1 MTTPTFDF
9 AKGLPGFD
17 YLQHLMKSAQA
28 APNPM
33 AAMMGAAPATAVPGM
48 AGWVAPTLSVEE
60 IDKRI
65 QEFKSVLFWLEQN
78 AHGIKATIQA
88 LEVQRMTL
96 STLQQMNVNMGDVAQ
111 AFKAPFAAAAAAPE
125 ATPAAPP
132 APAPAPEPAAQAQPE
147 RASKPA
153 EQAPAKAAGAV
164 DPMQWWG
171 ALSQQFGNI
180 AAAAL
185 KDVASA
191 QAAMQAAPQ
200 KSPKREPKPQKQGAR
215 TASKTAKTAAK
226 TPAKTAVKTARKT
239 LAAKKPV
246 AKTAR
251 QRK

>member
-17 YLQHLMKSAQA
+17 YLQQLMKSAQA

-96 STLQQMNVNMGDVAQ
+96 STLQQMNVNMSDVAQ
-111 AFKAPFAAAAAAPE
+111 AFKAPFAAAAAAP
-125 ATPAAPP
+125 
-132 APAPAPEPAAQAQPE
+132 APAPAPVQTPTSSEAAQPDSTKQPKADE
-147 RASKPA
+147 
-153 EQAPAKAAGAV
+153 APKAAGV

-180 AAAAL
+180 AAAAM
-185 KDVASA
+185 KDVAAA
-191 QAAMQAAPQ
+191 QAAM
-200 KSPKREPKPQKQGAR
+200 
-215 TASKTAKTAAK
+215 KTAA
-226 TPAKTAVKTARKT
+226 PAKKSKTSAPRKRSGAAAKNVKVAPASAQKTARKST
-239 LAAKKPV
+239 VKKPAAKAV
-246 AKTAR
+246 R
-251 QRK
+251 SRK

>member
-96 STLQQMNVNMGDVAQ
+96 STLQQMNVNMADVAQ
-111 AFKAPFAAAAAAPE
+111 AFKAPFAAAAAAP
-125 ATPAAPP
+125 APAS
-132 APAPAPEPAAQAQPE
+132 APAPEPAAQAQTEGAANP
-147 RASKPA
+147 SDQQPL
-153 EQAPAKAAGAV
+153 KAAGV

-180 AAAAL
+180 AAAAM
-185 KDVASA
+185 KDVAAA
-191 QAAMQAAPQ
+191 QASATKPVVPA
-200 KSPKREPKPQKQGAR
+200 KKR
-215 TASKTAKTAAK
+215 ASKPTTAAK
-226 TPAKTAVKTARKT
+226 PLTKKP
-239 LAAKKPV
+239 AAKKV
-246 AKTAR
+246 A
-251 QRK
+251 RKRPATKR